1 MNAAD
6 SDARVGPDQD
16 GSQPIVSDALFRS
29 ILETVP
35 DAMIVI
41 DVNGAIIFFSA
52 AAERMFGY
60 SEEEVLG
67 RNVSI
72 LMPSPDREAHDGYLT
87 RYLDAGTPHI
97 IGIGRLTIAR
107 RRGGGTFP
115 IQLSIGEA
123 KTRAGRVF
131 TGFIQDLTERQE
143 TQFRMEELQNELA
156 HVSRI
161 SAMGTMA
168 SSLAHELNQPLAAIA
183 NYLEGAAQ
191 LLSDPDPENVA
202 TARAALAEAT
212 QQSVRAGRIVR
223 GLRDFI
229 GHRDT
234 EKRVESLGR
243 LINEAN
249 ALALIGAREQGIEVS
264 LRLDP
269 AADKV
274 LVSRV
279 QVQQVLINLI
289 RNGIEAMAEAPVKQL
304 KITTHRIANGLVRV
318 SVTDSGSGLAP
329 EVAARLFQ
337 PFLSTKDD
345 GMGLGLSICQTIIEA
360 QGGTIW
366 AEPALGGGT
375 AFHFT
380 LLSAE
385 TEDRDDGEAT
395 GLSR

>member
-289 RNGIEAMAEAPVKQL
+289 RNAVEAMAQSPVRKLTVSTRLDQP
-304 KITTHRIANGLVRV
+304 GFVRV
-318 SVTDSGSGLAP
+318 VVADTGPGVAP
-329 EVAARLFQ
+329 RVAEQLFTA
-337 PFLSTKDD
+337 FVSTKAE
-345 GMGLGLSICQTIIEA
+345 GMGLGLSICRTIIEA
-360 QGGTIW
+360 NGGRIWMEPAQGGG
-366 AEPALGGGT
+366 AE
-375 AFHFT
+375 FHFT
-380 LLSAE
+380 LVRAE
-385 TEDRDDGEAT
+385 TEDRNE
-395 GLSR
+395 

>member
-1 MNAAD
+1 MSAAD

-87 RYLDAGTPHI
+87 RYLDTGTPHI

-123 KTRAGRVF
+123 KMRAGRVF

-380 LLSAE
+380 LQSAE
-385 TEDRDDGEAT
+385 TEDRDDDEAT

>member
-1 MNAAD
+1 MTAAD
-6 SDARVGPDQD
+6 SDTHVGADPD

-72 LMPSPDREAHDGYLT
+72 LMPSPDREAHDGYLK
-87 RYLDAGTPHI
+87 RYLDTGSPHI

-123 KTRAGRVF
+123 KMRAGRVF

-143 TQFRMEELQNELA
+143 TQVRMEELQNELA

-191 LLSDPDPENVA
+191 LLSDPDPEKVA

-229 GHRDT
+229 GRRDT
-234 EKRVESLGR
+234 EKHVESLSR

-264 LRLDP
+264 INFDP

-279 QVQQVLINLI
+279 QIQQVLINLI
-289 RNGIEAMAEAPVKQL
+289 RNGIEAMAEAAVKKL
-304 KITTHRIANGLVRV
+304 MIMTHRIANGFVRV
-318 SVTDSGSGLAP
+318 SVTDSGTGLAS

-345 GMGLGLSICQTIIEA
+345 GMGLGLSICQTIVEA

-380 LLSAE
+380 LQSAE